1 MRIKFKRLLLT
12 VTALALVA
20 NMTFPVM
27 AQNPTGAIRGTVTDP
42 QGAVVTNAAVTV
54 TNKAT
59 GETRQTNTGNDGI
72 YAVENLLPGQYEVK
86 IEAQN
91 FATQVISALVQ
102 VGNTTTGDA
111 ALRIGAKGEIVE
123 VQAEAPIIDKQN
135 YKIDGV
141 INRQKIDALPLNG
154 RNFLQLALLE
164 PGVGVSTSN
173 VGNANN
179 LFNVSIGGGP
189 AALTRITVDG
199 GSVLDPVTGG
209 AAQNFSTETIQEFQ
223 ISTFSFD
230 LSTGVTSVGA
240 VNIVSR
246 TGTNDFHGNAFL
258 FFRDHSI
265 SALPTFFRPNA
276 NFDPFFRR
284 YQYGGA
290 VGGPIKKDRAFFFG
304 NVEKLKQD
312 SAVSTFITGAGSL
325 QAFSNTFTSP
335 YDGILVNVRGDFKI
349 NDKNNIFTRYSLDK
363 NDAFAPVESN
373 RMPSNWRAN
382 SNLDHNIQAGLTTI
396 LSQNL
401 VNDARFNYQRI
412 ENESNP
418 PSEADCPSSN
428 PACIGA
434 RGPQIRILSS
444 NFVIGNHDQAPQ
456 ARFLDRYQTRDDLNW
471 QKGSHRIRFG
481 AEWEHNYGTGLW
493 DFFDPALIVLHDP
506 RSVES
511 TNLFTAGT
519 IGSIPDA
526 ALPPAQKAGLI
537 ALLNIPIP
545 ATLRTGSTGLASVS
559 DLLQLPLVLGLAG
572 VGDPSQ
578 PPPFRTDIARKS
590 ERYRFYGQDSWLARP
605 GFTFSYGLAYQ
616 YESNLANHD
625 LTRPELLR
633 AIVGDLGNAPK
644 DKNNFAPSVG
654 FAWDVKNDGKT
665 VVRGGA
671 GMYYD
676 TVLFVTRLLERPLL
690 GPAGDGRLSVPSAFF
705 SNQTAFPAFPSLP
718 GPLAQVTAIGRAI
731 NPALGTSLNFV
742 GNLPGNVTLPTR
754 FTGANFLS
762 TLNTQVPA
770 LQNVLAAGAAQ
781 GFSSV
786 QFVKAAALPATLL
799 DPNLETPYSEQFT
812 IGFQR
817 QLPYN
822 MAVSA
827 DFVMRKRLHIINGF
841 SQGASGGANDL
852 NKFNRTTANGGPV
865 LPKCTAAQAAN
876 PTAICSNGPIPVI
889 QSIDRNDYKAL
900 LVKVEKRFS
909 NRFQFTASYALS
921 ALNGFFINEDL
932 ENWFGSR
939 GNLGED
945 ARHRFTFSGIANLPF
960 GIQGSLIA
968 VYSSRSPFNARVP
981 GDVDINGDGTFG
993 DTLPGLEINSLN
1005 RGTDKATLLGLINS
1019 YNVNIAKPRGLK
1031 PLIVPADFE
1040 FGDNFQ
1046 SHDIRF
1052 AKEFRFKERFA
1063 VQGLVEVFNIFN
1075 VSNLAG
1081 FSTTLDTGNFV
1092 APTDPNNNAITPP
1105 STFSFGRPSLR
1116 AGQSFGTGG
1125 PRALQFGAR
1134 FSF

>member
-20 NMTFPVM
+20 NMTLPVM

-42 QGAVVTNAAVTV
+42 QGAVVTNATVTV

-59 GETRQTNTGNDGI
+59 GESRQSNTGGDGI
-72 YAVENLLPGQYEVK
+72 YAVENLLPGEYEVK
-86 IEAQN
+86 IEADN
-91 FATQVISALVQ
+91 FATQIISALVQ
-102 VGNTTTGDA
+102 VGNTTSGDA

-123 VQAEAPIIDKQN
+123 VQADAPIIDKQN

-164 PGVGVSTSN
+164 PGVGVSASN

-246 TGTNDFHGNAFL
+246 TGTNDLHGNAFL
-258 FFRDHSI
+258 YFRDHSI

-290 VGGPIKKDRAFFFG
+290 IGGPIKKNRAFFFG
-304 NVEKLKQD
+304 NIEKLRQD
-312 SAVSTFITGAGSL
+312 SAISAFITGTPAL
-325 QAFSNTFTSP
+325 QRFSNTFTSP

-349 NDKNNIFTRYSLDK
+349 NDKNNLFSRYSVDY

-382 SNLDHNIQAGLTTI
+382 DNRDHNVQVGLTTV
-396 LSQNL
+396 LTQTL
-401 VNDARFNYQRI
+401 VNDVRFNYQRI

-418 PSEADCPSSN
+418 PSESDCPSTN
-428 PACIGA
+428 LACIGA
-434 RGPQIRILSS
+434 RGPQIRVLGS
-444 NFVIGNHDQAPQ
+444 NFVVGNHDQAPQ
-456 ARFLDRYQTRDDLNW
+456 SRFLDRYQTRDDLNW
-471 QKGSHRIRFG
+471 QKGSHRLRFG
-481 AEWEHNYGTGLW
+481 AEWEHNYGTGQW
-493 DFFDPALIVLHDP
+493 DFFNPALLILHDP
-506 RSVES
+506 RSVEAV
-511 TNLFTAGT
+511 NAGVN
-519 IGSIPDA
+519 SVPS
-526 ALPPAQKAGLI
+526 
-537 ALLNIPIP
+537 ALLPEPVKALLRIPLP
-545 ATLRTGSTGLASVS
+545 ASLASNS
-559 DLLQLPLVLGLAG
+559 TAIPTLNEILQLPLLFGLAG

-590 ERYRFYGQDSWLARP
+590 DRYRFYAQDSWQMKP
-605 GFTFSYGLAYQ
+605 GFTFLYGLSYQ
-616 YESNLANHD
+616 YESNLSNHD

-633 AIVGDLGNAPK
+633 PLVGNIGNAPK

-665 VVRGGA
+665 VLRGGA
-671 GMYYD
+671 GIYYD

-690 GPAGDGRLSVPSAFF
+690 GPAGDGRLSVPTNFFQNTVAFP
-705 SNQTAFPAFPSLP
+705 QLPAFPA
-718 GPLAQVTAIGRAI
+718 AIFGFNFI
-731 NPALGTSLNFV
+731 NPRPGASLNFLNNIV
-742 GNLPGNVTLPTR
+742 LPNGSTAGTIPTK
-754 FTGANFLS
+754 FTGSNLLS
-762 TLNTQVPA
+762 ALNAQVPV
-770 LQNVLAAGAAQ
+770 LQGVLSAGAAQ

-786 QFVKAAALPATLL
+786 QFVKSAALPATLL
-799 DPNLETPYSEQFT
+799 DPDLETPYSEQFT
-812 IGFQR
+812 VGLQR
-817 QLPYN
+817 QLPGN

-841 SQGASGGANDL
+841 SQGSSGTAIDL
-852 NKFNRTTANGGPV
+852 NKFNRRLDQGGPV
-865 LPKCTAAQAAN
+865 IPRCTPAQAAN
-876 PTAICSNGPIPVI
+876 PTALCSNGSIPVI

-909 NRFQFTASYALS
+909 NRYQFTASYALS
-921 ALNGFFINEDL
+921 SLSGFFINEDL
-932 ENWFGSR
+932 DNWFGFH
-939 GNLGED
+939 GNLAD
-945 ARHRFTFSGIANLPF
+945 DSRHRFTFSGIANLPW
-960 GIQGSLIA
+960 GIQGSLIS
-968 VYSSRSPFNARVP
+968 VYSSKAPFNARVP
-981 GDVDINGDGTFG
+981 DDVDLNGDGTFS
-993 DTLPGLEINSLN
+993 DTLPGLKVNSLN
-1005 RGTDKATLLGLINS
+1005 RGTDKATLLRLVND
-1019 YNVNIAKPRGLK
+1019 YNIKVAKPSNNVIK
-1031 PLIVPADFE
+1031 PLVVAPDFE

-1052 AKEFRFKERFA
+1052 AKEVRFKERYA
-1063 VQGLVEVFNIFN
+1063 IQGLFEVFNIFN
-1075 VSNLAG
+1075 ISNLTG
-1081 FSTTLDTGNFV
+1081 YSTSLDTGTFV
-1092 APTDPNNNAITPP
+1092 NPSPASPDTTIVAP
-1105 STFSFGRPSLR
+1105 STFRFARPTLR